1 MCTIKSFTVPIVLC
15 HVYYYNLIFE
25 TGLITQVK
33 LFCIRVQTKSEKEGT
48 EIPPK
53 NVTVIE
59 KCIEPE
65 KVFSDSFITEDIDG
79 RKVNITRK
87 VSSRKVK
94 RITYSDLVIFI
105 TKKN

>member
-1 MCTIKSFTVPIVLC
+1 M
-15 HVYYYNLIFE
+15 
-25 TGLITQVK
+25 
-33 LFCIRVQTKSEKEGT
+33 
-48 EIPPK
+48 
-53 NVTVIE
+53 
-59 KCIEPE
+59 EPE

-105 TKKN
+105 IREN